1 MKQISF
7 GILVS
12 VFLLA
17 CSGADS
23 GERTADYIK
32 GQNYS
37 KELDSDSFKTASD
50 RVNVLSKEIKAF
62 SAIKDAEFELF
73 NVNGFSFEENRSV
86 PGASSLDYKF
96 VVRIDTNDIAKWTEG
111 FLKTDSIKYDG
122 SWTEKMVL
130 NRKSI
135 WKKQSKPLIFYR
147 SNENVILFVFKEE
160 GIIFK
165 RVIDL

>member
-7 GILVS
+7 GILIS
-12 VFLLA
+12 IFLLG
-17 CSGADS
+17 CSGADT
-23 GERTADYIK
+23 GERTAEYSK

-50 RVNVLSKEIKAF
+50 RVTILSKEIKTF

-86 PGASSLDYKF
+86 PGATSLDYKF
-96 VVRIDTNDIAKWTEG
+96 VIRIDTNDIEKWTEG
-111 FLKTDSIKYDG
+111 FFNTDSIKYDAT
-122 SWTEKMVL
+122 WTEKMIL

-135 WKKQSKPLIFYR
+135 WKKQSKPLVFR
-147 SNENVILFVFKEE
+147 RPNENVVLFVFKEE

-165 RVIDL
+165 RVSNL